1 MIKVDRGTTETA
13 GDPAEL
19 VAETALMLMSIYV
32 IAKDELGEAGAREM
46 IVDVGRVALADEMI
60 ARIETKRQHWK
71 EKYEKGERG

>member
-46 IVDVGRVALADEMI
+46 IVNIGCVAMDDE
-60 ARIETKRQHWK
+60 W
-71 EKYEKGERG
+71 RGNYD

>member
-1 MIKVDRGTTETA
+1 MIKIDRGTTEIA

-46 IVDVGRVALADEMI
+46 IEAWMPMQKQPEL
-60 ARIETKRQHWK
+60 
-71 EKYEKGERG
+71 YERRE